1 MRQILLDQHIL
12 QNVECRRIEPLQVIE
27 KQGQWMKTLVIYCVD
42 PRASDV
48 PEAVAKYFG
57 DERGGVG
64 RVALIGIDPRTRQAT
79 AVGPAAAKME

>member
-1 MRQILLDQHIL
+1 
-12 QNVECRRIEPLQVIE
+12 
-27 KQGQWMKTLVIYCVD
+27 MKTLVIYCVD
-42 PRASDV
+42 RRASDV

>member
-42 PRASDV
+42 RRASDV

-64 RVALIGIDPRTRQAT
+64 RVALVGIDLRTRQAT
-79 AVGPAAAKME
+79 ALCPAAGKME